1 MDVVFQHLRVLI
13 RCMRLLG
20 IFGVQRRRSTVD
32 NPYASVGAVKIKFVI
47 FFSATVLGSA
57 YTIVITLL
65 VYNVSF
71 TERFDIYPIVMTT
84 HIVTLCVVL
93 CILPWQTYGRNTHLA
108 AILNVFHRNEKDLIA
123 FTGSASNYGRA
134 GRLATVI
141 VWNGVLFHVFFHTY
155 YIFETYNFAH
165 GLFPFYLV
173 CCLIMY
179 EDLATEYLLGL
190 CDCFLLIARIQLE
203 RLVSIARHS
212 EIEDHQRELRVLFYV
227 DMNNRICCMLRDNL
241 CPYFGP
247 IILTFC
253 AYVCLEAAVCILDL
267 FDVFSAGNN
276 SILQMLANV
285 LWPLSNLKKLIIL
298 LLYVEQLNAMYA
310 NMHVFGNLRVLIRC
324 LRLMGLL
331 SIKRHCGADGK
342 PLFGTTSYAALKF
355 TGFFIAT
362 VLGCGYLISQGS
374 QEYDV
379 LSQKGAIWP
388 IVYVVHNVTFSVV
401 FFVLPWQTFR
411 QRYRLAAAMT
421 ALYQNEADLVKLTGN
436 GTNYRIVSLLATVVM
451 WNGVILHVFF
461 HSYYISQNYSTGNDF
476 LPIYFRSWLFMY
488 VDLAMELILGVCDC
502 SLLIARLQLERLV
515 GIAKDFASSAETDR
529 LLQFHVEL
537 YGKIVNLLRLDLSP
551 YFGPIVLSFCVY
563 VCLEVAVCSLDAH
576 SLIGSKDRPIMAVLA
591 NIMWPLSDIKK
602 LSALLLLGEGVNV
615 MFSVYEDEF
624 IPLYT
629 VSCFF
634 MYIDLATEC
643 SSRYGFG
650 AIG

>member
-1 MDVVFQHLRVLI
+1 
-13 RCMRLLG
+13 
-20 IFGVQRRRSTVD
+20 
-32 NPYASVGAVKIKFVI
+32 
-47 FFSATVLGSA
+47 
-57 YTIVITLL
+57 
-65 VYNVSF
+65 
-71 TERFDIYPIVMTT
+71 
-84 HIVTLCVVL
+84 
-93 CILPWQTYGRNTHLA
+93 
-108 AILNVFHRNEKDLIA
+108 
-123 FTGSASNYGRA
+123 
-134 GRLATVI
+134 
-141 VWNGVLFHVFFHTY
+141 
-155 YIFETYNFAH
+155 
-165 GLFPFYLV
+165 
-173 CCLIMY
+173 
-179 EDLATEYLLGL
+179 
-190 CDCFLLIARIQLE
+190 
-203 RLVSIARHS
+203 
-212 EIEDHQRELRVLFYV
+212 
-227 DMNNRICCMLRDNL
+227 
-241 CPYFGP
+241 
-247 IILTFC
+247 
-253 AYVCLEAAVCILDL
+253 
-267 FDVFSAGNN
+267 
-276 SILQMLANV
+276 
-285 LWPLSNLKKLIIL
+285 
-298 LLYVEQLNAMYA
+298 
-310 NMHVFGNLRVLIRC
+310 MHVFGNLRVLIRC

-615 MFSVYEDEF
+615 MVEETALCTRHFDDYRLQNTRAAKQIQKFLLKNLHQKKKFSACGFFD
-624 IPLYT
+624 IDNT
-629 VSCFF
+629 VIYMVFSSIVTYLVILIQFKQLET
-634 MYIDLATEC
+634 DLTQSEGVFNVT
-643 SSRYGFG
+643 SNLTTPGPS
-650 AIG
+650 

>member
-298 LLYVEQLNAMYA
+298 LLYVEQLNAMVEETALCTRHFDDYRLQNTRA
-310 NMHVFGNLRVLIRC
+310 AKQIQKFLLKNLHQ
-324 LRLMGLL
+324 
-331 SIKRHCGADGK
+331 KK
-342 PLFGTTSYAALKF
+342 KF
-355 TGFFIAT
+355 SACGFFDIDNT
-362 VLGCGYLISQGS
+362 VIYMVFSSIVTYLVILIQFKQLETDLTQSEG
-374 QEYDV
+374 V
-379 LSQKGAIWP
+379 F
-388 IVYVVHNVTFSVV
+388 NVTS
-401 FFVLPWQTFR
+401 
-411 QRYRLAAAMT
+411 
-421 ALYQNEADLVKLTGN
+421 NLT
-436 GTNYRIVSLLATVVM
+436 T
-451 WNGVILHVFF
+451 
-461 HSYYISQNYSTGNDF
+461 
-476 LPIYFRSWLFMY
+476 P
-488 VDLAMELILGVCDC
+488 
-502 SLLIARLQLERLV
+502 
-515 GIAKDFASSAETDR
+515 
-529 LLQFHVEL
+529 
-537 YGKIVNLLRLDLSP
+537 
-551 YFGPIVLSFCVY
+551 GPS
-563 VCLEVAVCSLDAH
+563 
-576 SLIGSKDRPIMAVLA
+576 
-591 NIMWPLSDIKK
+591 
-602 LSALLLLGEGVNV
+602 
-615 MFSVYEDEF
+615 
-624 IPLYT
+624 
-629 VSCFF
+629 
-634 MYIDLATEC
+634 
-643 SSRYGFG
+643 
-650 AIG
+650 